1 MAKDKTGQY
10 KQQFTQNLEEDI
22 LYSSFSLGFYMCVFV
37 CVHEKTKER
46 DHTIKKIELQ
56 HIWVLFKV
64 INSIWW

>member
-56 HIWVLFKV
+56 HI
-64 INSIWW
+64 